1 SNKLYQFWKSM
12 IESSELFY
20 WQNWEDFNI
29 RFLALKFCLLSV
41 YGYKEINGCDF
52 LKGAYC
58 GDMLKDI
65 IIKIPEWNTILLIKE
80 KSLAVYKNGES
91 APFDGFSYIQL
102 KTTNSKDVIM
112 ACLQAKW
119 RKLETAQ
126 PQKIT
131 DSMIKKEYDSTK
143 KALADNL
150 TNDDF
155 IFVLLSICPLSNEI
169 DNPSTLLKDFKNAAL
184 ICKNNFRT
192 FYGFTYATRAHL
204 AAEQEKVNINTADI
218 WELRLIKGVGEQLA
232 DDISLM
238 RKRKRFDNEDDLCKR
253 TKFPKLAVSSVMFK

>member
-1 SNKLYQFWKSM
+1 M

-65 IIKIPEWNTILLIKE
+65 IIKIPEWNTIEVHFIKERFPTNGTWTVTDLYSNEKLLIKE

-102 KTTNSKDVIM
+102 K
-112 ACLQAKW
+112 
-119 RKLETAQ
+119 
-126 PQKIT
+126 
-131 DSMIKKEYDSTK
+131 
-143 KALADNL
+143 
-150 TNDDF
+150 
-155 IFVLLSICPLSNEI
+155 
-169 DNPSTLLKDFKNAAL
+169 
-184 ICKNNFRT
+184 
-192 FYGFTYATRAHL
+192 
-204 AAEQEKVNINTADI
+204 
-218 WELRLIKGVGEQLA
+218 
-232 DDISLM
+232 
-238 RKRKRFDNEDDLCKR
+238 
-253 TKFPKLAVSSVMFK
+253 